1 MKSRVTMF
9 LVGFAVWCLLN
20 WLPDWQNLVQNL
32 VAGAVVS
39 AIVSAVMGSFLV
51 TRPHLRRNF
60 GRFSYFVTHYIPV
73 FLWELLKANL
83 DVAYRVIH
91 PTLPINP
98 GIVKIRTSLKSD
110 TGLTFLAN
118 SITLTPGTMTVDID
132 RDRGILYIHWI
143 NVRHMD
149 IERATQDIAGK
160 FEPIL
165 HRVFEE
171 DEV

>member
-1 MKSRVTMF
+1 M
-9 LVGFAVWCLLN
+9 
-20 WLPDWQNLVQNL
+20 
-32 VAGAVVS
+32 
-39 AIVSAVMGSFLV
+39 
-51 TRPHLRRNF
+51 
-60 GRFSYFVTHYIPV
+60 
-73 FLWELLKANL
+73 
-83 DVAYRVIH
+83 
-91 PTLPINP
+91 
-98 GIVKIRTSLKSD
+98 KIRTSLKSD

-165 HRVFEE
+165 RRVFEE